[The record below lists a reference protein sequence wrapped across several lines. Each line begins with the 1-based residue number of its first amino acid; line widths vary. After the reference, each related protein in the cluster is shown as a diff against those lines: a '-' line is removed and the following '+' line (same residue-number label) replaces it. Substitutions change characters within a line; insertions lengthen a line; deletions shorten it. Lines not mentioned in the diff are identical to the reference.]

1 MPRLLIVDDDNLF
14 RESLSQNLADQ
25 GFEVRT
31 VDRGEAALR
40 FFADGG
46 QTDLVLLDWKMPGIN
61 GIEVLKR
68 LRDQSIDVPVI
79 FLTVLTDQIYE
90 ESALKGGAVDY
101 VEKSRSLS
109 ILLKRI
115 ELSLGRSVTNANAA
129 PGGGDS
135 LERFGALELQA
146 DSARAFWK
154 GKPID
159 LTLTEFHMVR
169 YLATRA
175 GKDVRYRELYDLV
188 HGEEFSAG
196 QGPEGYRANVR
207 AFIKRIR
214 QKFRD
219 LDPGF
224 DSIENYPGF
233 GYRWHNGE
241 ASAG

>member
-1 MPRLLIVDDDNLF
+1 MPHLLIVDDDNLF
-14 RESLSQNLADQ
+14 RESLSQNLAYQ

-40 FFADGG
+40 FFAEGG

-61 GIEVLKR
+61 GIEVLR
-68 LRDQSIDVPVI
+68 RMREQNISVPVI

-115 ELSLGRSVTNANAA
+115 ELSLGRGATNANASA
-129 PGGGDS
+129 DPI
-135 LERFGALELQA
+135 ERLGSLELQA

-241 ASAG
+241 AGAG